1 MNTKPF
7 SFNPNKYYVTILW
20 QFFSLRSL
28 FYMSR
33 TMFTKNINST
43 TKDIAET
50 LNEALNALCTN
61 GWCSADNNFC
71 IRLCLEEALVNA
83 VVHGNGNQSDRQI
96 VISIEEEGE
105 CCSIKIK
112 DEGKG
117 FNPENVEM
125 PECSSL
131 GGRGVCLIKEFM
143 DEVNFNK
150 AEQCFEMK
158 FGRDTFSQA
167 MA

>member
-1 MNTKPF
+1 
-7 SFNPNKYYVTILW
+7 
-20 QFFSLRSL
+20 
-28 FYMSR
+28 MSR
-33 TMFTKNINST
+33 TVFTKNIKST

-50 LNEALNALCTN
+50 LTEALNALCSN

-83 VVHGNGNQSDRQI
+83 VVHGNGNQSERKV
-96 VISIEEEGE
+96 VIAIEEDGDH
-105 CCSIKIK
+105 CSIKIK

-117 FNPENVEM
+117 FNPEKVIM
-125 PECSSL
+125 PDCTEL

-143 DEVNFNK
+143 DEVHFNE

>member
-1 MNTKPF
+1 
-7 SFNPNKYYVTILW
+7 
-20 QFFSLRSL
+20 
-28 FYMSR
+28 MSR
-33 TMFTKNINST
+33 TMFTKNIKST

-50 LNEALNALCTN
+50 LTEALNVLCTN

-83 VVHGNGNQSDRQI
+83 VVHGNENQSERQV
-96 VISIEEEGE
+96 VISIEEEGDH
-105 CCSIKIK
+105 CFIKIK
-112 DEGKG
+112 DEGTG
-117 FNPENVEM
+117 FNPENVLM

-143 DEVNFNK
+143 DEVIFNESEK
-150 AEQCFEMK
+150 CFVMK